1 MGNIIKYN
9 SWEDK
14 APFGALNIN
23 QEMRISVQANEE
35 YNISNIAW
43 VILKEDVEISRI
55 NLIRESKKYF
65 KGEYGPFNDPGLYFY
80 YFEVELEGNNNKYFY
95 GKNEEDGNSREY
107 SYQEINKYQITVYED
122 YKVPSCY

>member
-14 APFGALNIN
+14 DPFGALNIN

-43 VILKEDVEISRI
+43 VILKENVEISRI

-65 KGEYGPFNDPGLYFY
+65 KGNMDHLMI
-80 YFEVELEGNNNKYFY
+80 
-95 GKNEEDGNSREY
+95 
-107 SYQEINKYQITVYED
+107 QVYIFTIL
-122 YKVPSCY
+122 KSN